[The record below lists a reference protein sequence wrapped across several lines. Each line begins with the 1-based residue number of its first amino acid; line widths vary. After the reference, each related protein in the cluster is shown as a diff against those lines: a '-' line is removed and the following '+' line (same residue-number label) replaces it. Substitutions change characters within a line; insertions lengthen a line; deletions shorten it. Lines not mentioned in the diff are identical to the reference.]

1 MRKKIW
7 KKLGLITM
15 SALAFSSTAIVAVS
29 CANKGAPGVFRFF
42 NPTDFLKDNN
52 SPLNPSF
59 NNSPISTF
67 AGSVVY
73 NLVTYETTTDT
84 SNDLEGTSKFKD
96 NLMLEGASQIEIFK
110 DESQMKAYDQM
121 VKEGRQKETK
131 PGQTGPYTF
140 KAGSPLAE
148 QANYDEA
155 ISSGT
160 VYRFKINTEN
170 KWVDNNGKVM
180 GSLSSKDFER
190 GIESYSLSSSLGY
203 NRNGYFLTLM
213 GLNVDKTVSYKTTD
227 NNYAKVT
234 SPEYD
239 INKYA
244 NQNDD
249 IFTVYIDTPYPYTLD
264 LLSKEY
270 FAAIPHN
277 NDKVKN
283 INISEGS
290 PIKYTYDDDTK
301 KYKLDTTNTDFNKI
315 YGSGDITNFHKGV
328 WYASSYYI
336 SHFTS
341 TQIIFEINPIY
352 FEHIG
357 KNLQNGKEEK
367 IKTIIASF
375 GSGTIDTYYELFKS
389 GQNDYL
395 ASVPATKKSEAV
407 KLFKD
412 DGLELFK
419 NSKIPQ
425 SNYITFTP
433 KAYIFDGT
441 SFVPNKYVSG
451 KDVANFINNW
461 SSKDSLI
468 VRAGIAGLINHRAL
482 SSINLPS
489 SGDFQL
495 SSVPYG
501 NFEGYYEQVSKEG
514 STFLGGLPR
523 KYSDYLG
530 KTESNNSGKSKSNNS
545 QEQEQEYIFST
556 GFTLPVYTYKSEGIT
571 IEEVKVDQDV
581 FVKSLNNLGFSASK
595 PLNINAKFGEGSFT
609 SNYNNYLNQL
619 KSSLS
624 KLSNG
629 IIQFN
634 VNGRNGAK
642 PTFREWYSEQ
652 SSDIGFSYWSPDYN
666 GVGTW
671 LEASN
676 LLGTLNYNGQ
686 SYEGYADSNSHN
698 SWNTYF
704 QAMVTAVKLSNA
716 TWQNGTSGSKG
727 NYVIGNSVKTTDP
740 YSKDN
745 KIQGAFNKETLKGF
759 GIDITKIE
767 KSKVTG
773 NDILPT
779 DNPGTIYAKTA
790 LEFINLLI
798 EHDAIDQTKFDE
810 YVKNPSLLNTKD
822 NPSKPDDVIIG
833 SNALKKGGSG
843 LFTKYLGVFAGQS
856 DIKALW
862 ATTVNDSDYSY
873 IPRSESGLNE
883 LTFALVNQNYTVRVS
898 GVASPNFR
906 DYGWNK

>member
-29 CANKGAPGVFRFF
+29 CANKGTPGVFRFF

-96 NLMLEGASQIEIFK
+96 TLMLEGASQIEIFK
-110 DESQMKAYDQM
+110 DEAQMKTYDKL
-121 VKEGRQKETK
+121 VKEGKQKETK
-131 PGQTGPYTF
+131 PGENGPYTF
-140 KAGSPLAE
+140 VAGTPLE
-148 QANYDEA
+148 DQEHYDVA

-170 KWVDNNGKVM
+170 KWVDNNGKIM

-190 GIESYSLSSSLGY
+190 GIESYSLASSLKY
-203 NRNGYFLTLM
+203 NRNGYFLDLM
-213 GLNVDKTVSYKTTD
+213 GLNVGKTVSYQKED
-227 NNYAKVT
+227 NKYAEVT

-239 INKYA
+239 INNYA
-244 NQNDD
+244 NKNDD
-249 IFTVYIDTPYPYTLD
+249 TFTVYIDTPYPYTLD

-290 PIKYTYDDDTK
+290 PIKYTYDDTK

-336 SHFTS
+336 PHFTS

-433 KAYIFDGT
+433 KAYVLNGT
-441 SFVPNKYVSG
+441 SFVPNKHVSG
-451 KDVANFINNW
+451 KNVANFINNW
-461 SSKDSLI
+461 SSKDNLI

-501 NFEGYYEQVSKEG
+501 NFEGYYEQVSKMK

-523 KYSDYLG
+523 KYEDY
-530 KTESNNSGKSKSNNS
+530 S
-545 QEQEQEYIFST
+545 QEPEYIFST
-556 GFTLPVYTYKSEGIT
+556 GFTLPVYTYAKSGIT
-571 IEEVKVDQDV
+571 IENVQVDRKV
-581 FVKSLNNLGFSASK
+581 FVQSLKNLGFSASN

-619 KSSLS
+619 KLSLS
-624 KLSNG
+624 KLSDG

-634 VNGRNGAK
+634 VNGRNGAN
-642 PTFREWYSEQ
+642 PTFKEWYGEQ
-652 SSDIGFSYWSPDYN
+652 SSDVGFSYWSPDYN

-676 LLGTLNYNGQ
+676 LLGTLNYNGE
-686 SYEGYADSNSHN
+686 SYEGYTQSNSHN

-740 YSKDN
+740 YSNDN

-759 GIDITKIE
+759 GIDLDKIE
-767 KSKVTG
+767 QPKVTE
-773 NDILPT
+773 NKIKAD

-798 EHDAIDQTKFDE
+798 EQGAINQAEFDKFVQD
-810 YVKNPSLLNTKD
+810 PSLLNTKND
-822 NPSKPDDVIIG
+822 PSKPEDVIIG
-833 SNALKKGGSG
+833 SKALKPGGST

-883 LTFALVNQNYTVRVS
+883 LTFALVNQNYNVRVS
-898 GVASPNFR
+898 GVAPPNFR

>member
-29 CANKGAPGVFRFF
+29 CANKGTPGVFRFF

-96 NLMLEGASQIEIFK
+96 TLMLEGASQIEIFK
-110 DESQMKAYDQM
+110 TEEQMKTYDQM
-121 VKEGRQKETK
+121 VKEGKQKEAK
-131 PGQTGPYTF
+131 PGENGPYTF

-148 QANYDEA
+148 QPNYDEA

-203 NRNGYFLTLM
+203 NRNGYFLDLM
-213 GLNVDKTVSYKTTD
+213 GLNVDKTVSYKTKD
-227 NNYAKVT
+227 DKYAEVT
-234 SPEYD
+234 SPEYN
-239 INKYA
+239 INNYA
-244 NQNDD
+244 NEKDD
-249 IFTVYIDTPYPYTLD
+249 TFTVYIDTPYPYTLD

-283 INISEGS
+283 INISDDS
-290 PIKYTYDDDTK
+290 RIKYTYDDETK
-301 KYKLDTTNTDFNKI
+301 KYKLDTTKTDFNKI

-357 KNLQNGKEEK
+357 KNLQNKNEAK
-367 IKTIIASF
+367 IQTIVASY
-375 GSGTIDTYYELFKS
+375 GSGTVDTYYELFKS

-433 KAYIFDGT
+433 KAYVLNGT
-441 SFVPNKYVSG
+441 SFVPNKHVSG
-451 KDVANFINNW
+451 KNVANFINNW
-461 SSKDSLI
+461 SSKDNLI

-501 NFEGYYEQVSKEG
+501 NFEGYYEQVSKER

-523 KYSDYLG
+523 KYEDY
-530 KTESNNSGKSKSNNS
+530 S
-545 QEQEQEYIFST
+545 QEPEYIFST
-556 GFTLPVYTYKSEGIT
+556 GFTLPVYTYANSGIT
-571 IEEVKVDQDV
+571 IENVQVDRKV
-581 FVKSLNNLGFSASK
+581 FVQSLKNLGFSASN

-619 KSSLS
+619 KLSLS
-624 KLSNG
+624 KLSDG

-634 VNGRNGAK
+634 VNGRNGAN
-642 PTFREWYSEQ
+642 PTFREWFGEQ
-652 SSDIGFSYWSPDYN
+652 SSDVGFSYWSPDYN

-676 LLGTLNYNGQ
+676 LLGTLNYNGE
-686 SYEGYADSNSHN
+686 SYEGYTQSNSHN

-704 QAMVTAVKLSNA
+704 QAMVTAVKLSGA
-716 TWQNGTSGSKG
+716 TWKNGTNRSKG
-727 NYVIGNSVKTTDP
+727 HYEIGTNNSTDP
-740 YSKDN
+740 YSNDN

-759 GIDITKIE
+759 GIDLDKIE
-767 KSKVTG
+767 QPKVTE
-773 NDILPT
+773 NKIKAD

-798 EHDAIDQTKFDE
+798 EQGAINQAEFDKFVQD
-810 YVKNPSLLNTKD
+810 PSLLNTKND
-822 NPSKPDDVIIG
+822 PSKPEDVIIG
-833 SNALKKGGSG
+833 SKALKPGGST

-883 LTFALVNQNYTVRVS
+883 LTFALVNQNYNVRVS
-898 GVASPNFR
+898 GVAPPNFR